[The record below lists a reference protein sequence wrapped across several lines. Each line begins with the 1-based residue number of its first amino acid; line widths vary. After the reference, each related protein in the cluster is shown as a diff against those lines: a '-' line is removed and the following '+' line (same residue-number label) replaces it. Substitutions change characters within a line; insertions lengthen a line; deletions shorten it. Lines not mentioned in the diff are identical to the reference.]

1 MLDLHIAPLALQ
13 ILAKHYLTVRQAG
26 APIPDAATSRKIP
39 APTGDAIVIAAIIHG
54 KRILQ

>member
-13 ILAKHYLTVRQAG
+13 ILRYQSTVALLRRGFAG
-26 APIPDAATSRKIP
+26 N
-39 APTGDAIVIAAIIHG
+39 AIVIAAIIHG